1 VAVGFNAKAVK
12 EHHVPT
18 IQLYNNTNPL
28 GTAESRVISKVARGP
43 EKAFRI
49 LGALEMVY
57 CGLLGA
63 FIGYKEGRAKSYQE
77 DPAMPHQ

>member
-1 VAVGFNAKAVK
+1 MPTRGPNSSNGKGIVA
-12 EHHVPT
+12 
-18 IQLYNNTNPL
+18 
-28 GTAESRVISKVARGP
+28 GTAQSRVISKVARGP

-77 DPAMPHQ
+77 DPAMPYQ